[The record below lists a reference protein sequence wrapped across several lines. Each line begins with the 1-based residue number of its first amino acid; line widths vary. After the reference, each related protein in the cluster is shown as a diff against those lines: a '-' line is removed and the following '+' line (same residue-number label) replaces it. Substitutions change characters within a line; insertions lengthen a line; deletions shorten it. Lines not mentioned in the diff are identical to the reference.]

1 MSGPYSV
8 FRTDKALEKEGIVLD
23 YGDFKIKV
31 ARAGGS
37 NTAFQKALTAKVRPY
52 KRQLDAGTIPDDVA
66 ERLFL
71 DVYAESVVLGW
82 EGVTDENGKPL
93 PYSKENAVKLFTDL
107 PDLFRDVQNQAAAIS
122 NFRAEV
128 TEDTIKN

>member
-1 MSGPYSV
+1 MSGPYSI
-8 FRTDKALEKEGIVLD
+8 FRTDKALEKEGIILD

-31 ARAGGS
+31 ARAGGA
-37 NTAFQKALTAKVRPY
+37 NAAFQKALTSKIRPY
-52 KRQLDAGTIPDDVA
+52 KRQIDAGTIPDDVA
-66 ERLFL
+66 EKLFL

-82 EGVTDENGKPL
+82 EGVTDEHGKPL
-93 PYSKENAVKLFTDL
+93 PFSKENAVKLFSDL
-107 PDLFRDVQNQAAAIS
+107 PDLFRDVQSQAASIS

>member
-1 MSGPYSV
+1 VSGPYSV
-8 FRTDKALEKEGIVLD
+8 FLTDKALEKEGIILD
-23 YGDFKIKV
+23 YGDFKIKI

-37 NTAFQKALTAKVRPY
+37 NAAFQKALVSKIRPF
-52 KRQLDAGTIPDDVA
+52 KRQIEAGAIPDGVA
-66 ERLFL
+66 EKLFL
-71 DVYAESVVLGW
+71 EVYAEAVVLDW
-82 EGVTDENGKPL
+82 EGVTDEHGNPL
-93 PYSKENAVKLFTDL
+93 PYSKENAVKLFSDL

>member
-31 ARAGGS
+31 ARAGGA
-37 NTAFQKALTAKVRPY
+37 NAAFQKALAAKVRPY

-66 ERLFL
+66 EKLFL

-93 PYSKENAVKLFTDL
+93 PFSKENAVKLFSDL
-107 PDLFRDVQNQAAAIS
+107 PDLFRDVQSQAASIS

>member
-8 FRTDKALEKEGIVLD
+8 FLTDKALEKEGIVLD

-31 ARAGGS
+31 ARAGGA
-37 NTAFQKALTAKVRPY
+37 NAAFQKALASKIRPY

-66 ERLFL
+66 EKLFL
-71 DVYAESVVLGW
+71 DVYAEAVVLGW

-93 PYSKENAVKLFTDL
+93 PYSKENAVKLFSDL

>member
-8 FRTDKALEKEGIVLD
+8 FRTDKTLEKEGIVLD

-31 ARAGGS
+31 ARAGGA
-37 NTAFQKALTAKVRPY
+37 NAAFQKALAAKVRPY

-66 ERLFL
+66 EKLFL

-93 PYSKENAVKLFTDL
+93 PYSKENAVKLFSDL

>member
-31 ARAGGS
+31 ARAGGANS
-37 NTAFQKALTAKVRPY
+37 AFQKALTAKIRPY

-66 ERLFL
+66 EKLFL

-82 EGVTDENGKPL
+82 EGMTDENGNPL
-93 PYSKENAVKLFTDL
+93 PYSKENAVKLFSDL

>member
-8 FRTDKALEKEGIVLD
+8 FLTDKTLEKEGIVLD

-37 NTAFQKALTAKVRPY
+37 NAAFQKALTSKIRPY

-66 ERLFL
+66 EKLFL
-71 DVYAESVVLGW
+71 EVYAESVVLGW
-82 EGVTDENGKPL
+82 EGVTDEDGKPL
-93 PYSKENAVKLFTDL
+93 PFSKENAVKLFSDL
-107 PDLFRDVQNQAAAIS
+107 PDLFRGVQNQAAAIS

>member
-8 FRTDKALEKEGIVLD
+8 FRTDRTLEKEGIILD

-31 ARAGGS
+31 ARAGGA
-37 NTAFQKALTAKVRPY
+37 NAAFQKALISKIRPF
-52 KRQLDAGTIPDDVA
+52 KRQIDAGAIPDGVA

-71 DVYAESVVLGW
+71 EVYAESVVLGW
-82 EGVTDENGKPL
+82 EGVTDEYGKPF
-93 PYSKENAVKLFTDL
+93 PYSKENAVKLFSDL
-107 PDLFRDVQNQAAAIS
+107 PDLFRDVQSQAASIS

>member
-8 FRTDKALEKEGIVLD
+8 FRTDKTLEKEGIVLD

-37 NTAFQKALTAKVRPY
+37 NAAFQKALTSKIRPY
-52 KRQLDAGTIPDDVA
+52 KRQIDAGTIPDDVA
-66 ERLFL
+66 EKLFL

-82 EGVTDENGKPL
+82 EGVTDENGNPL
-93 PYSKENAVKLFTDL
+93 PFSKENAVKLFSDL

>member
-1 MSGPYSV
+1 MNGPYSV

-31 ARAGGS
+31 ARAGGANS
-37 NTAFQKALTAKVRPY
+37 AFQKALTAKIRPY

-66 ERLFL
+66 EKLFL

-82 EGVTDENGKPL
+82 DGVTDENGKLL
-93 PYSKENAVKLFTDL
+93 PYSKENAVKLFSDL

>member
-1 MSGPYSV
+1 MGRPYSV
-8 FRTDKALEKEGIVLD
+8 FQTDKTLEKEGIILD
-23 YGDFKIKV
+23 YGDFKIKI
-31 ARAGGS
+31 ARAGGA
-37 NTAFQKALTAKVRPY
+37 NVAFQKALASKIRPY
-52 KRQLDAGTIPDDVA
+52 KRQIDAGTIPDDVA
-66 ERLFL
+66 EKLLL

-82 EGVTDENGKPL
+82 EGVTDEKGKPL
-93 PYSKENAVKLFTDL
+93 PFSKENVVKLFSDL

>member
-8 FRTDKALEKEGIVLD
+8 FRTDKSLEKEGIVLD
-23 YGDFKIKV
+23 YGDFKIKI
-31 ARAGGS
+31 ARAGGA
-37 NTAFQKALTAKVRPY
+37 NAAFQKALAAKVRPY

-66 ERLFL
+66 EKLFL

-93 PYSKENAVKLFTDL
+93 PYSKENAVKLFSDL
-107 PDLFRDVQNQAAAIS
+107 PDLFRDVQNQAASIS

>member
-37 NTAFQKALTAKVRPY
+37 NAAFQKALTAKVRPY

-66 ERLFL
+66 EKLFL

-93 PYSKENAVKLFTDL
+93 PYSKENAVKLFSDL
-107 PDLFRDVQNQAAAIS
+107 PDLFRDVQSQAASIS

>member
-8 FRTDKALEKEGIVLD
+8 FQTDKALEKEGIILD
-23 YGDFKIKV
+23 YGDFKIKI
-31 ARAGGS
+31 ARAGGA
-37 NTAFQKALTAKVRPY
+37 NAAFQKALTSKIRPY
-52 KRQLDAGTIPDDVA
+52 KRQIDAGTIPDDVA
-66 ERLFL
+66 EKLFL
-71 DVYAESVVLGW
+71 DVYAEAVVLGW

-93 PYSKENAVKLFTDL
+93 PYSKENAVKLFSDL

>member
-37 NTAFQKALTAKVRPY
+37 NAAFQKALTSKIRPY

-66 ERLFL
+66 EKLFL
-71 DVYAESVVLGW
+71 EVYAESVVLGW
-82 EGVTDENGKPL
+82 EGVTDEDGKPL
-93 PYSKENAVKLFTDL
+93 PFSKENAVKLFSDL

>member
-8 FRTDKALEKEGIVLD
+8 FLTDKALEKEGIVLD

-31 ARAGGS
+31 ARAGGA
-37 NTAFQKALTAKVRPY
+37 NAAFQKALTAKVRPY

-66 ERLFL
+66 EKLFL
-71 DVYAESVVLGW
+71 DVYAEAVVLGW

-93 PYSKENAVKLFTDL
+93 PYSKENAVKLFSDL

>member
-1 MSGPYSV
+1 VSGPYSV

-31 ARAGGS
+31 ARAGGA
-37 NTAFQKALTAKVRPY
+37 NAAFQKALAAKVRPY

-66 ERLFL
+66 EKLFL

-93 PYSKENAVKLFTDL
+93 PFSKENAVKLFSDL
-107 PDLFRDVQNQAAAIS
+107 PDLFRDVQSQAASIS

>member
-1 MSGPYSV
+1 VSGPYSI
-8 FRTDKALEKEGIVLD
+8 FRTDKSLEKEGIILD

-31 ARAGGS
+31 ARAGGA
-37 NTAFQKALTAKVRPY
+37 NAAFQKALTAKVRPY

-66 ERLFL
+66 EKLFL

-93 PYSKENAVKLFTDL
+93 PFSKENAVKLFTDL

>member
-1 MSGPYSV
+1 MSGPYSI

-31 ARAGGS
+31 ARAGGANS
-37 NTAFQKALTAKVRPY
+37 AFQKALTAKIRPY

-66 ERLFL
+66 EKLFL

-82 EGVTDENGKPL
+82 EGVTDENGKLL
-93 PYSKENAVKLFTDL
+93 PYSKENAVKLFSDL